1 MEEEAACKCPAGAPG
16 WLATFADL
24 MSLLMCFFVLLLSF
38 AEMDVVKFKAI
49 AGSMKESFGVQSI
62 VKAEA
67 IPKGTSV
74 IAREFSPGKPQ
85 PTLIPEVKQST
96 QDDFKQN
103 LEAQDEESQQSDS
116 DKSEQSESDIPT
128 EQMKRIQAALAQEI
142 DQGLLNVETKD
153 GKTIIRIE
161 EKGSFPSGTSDL
173 SESFEPVIQKISD
186 ILASST
192 GQVHVS
198 GHTDNIPINTR
209 RFRSNWELSSE
220 RSVTVLHS
228 LLRYNSLDESR
239 FTIEGLAD
247 SHPIESNDT
256 REGRAKNRRVE
267 ITIEE

>member
-1 MEEEAACKCPAGAPG
+1 MQEEACKCPAGAPG

-38 AEMDVVKFKAI
+38 SEMDILKFKAI
-49 AGSMKESFGVQSI
+49 ADTMKHSFGVQSL
-62 VKAEA
+62 VKADA

-74 IAREFSPGKPQ
+74 IAKEFSPGKPQ

-96 QDDFKQN
+96 QDEFKQN
-103 LEAQDEESQQSDS
+103 LEAQDEESQQSENE
-116 DKSEQSESDIPT
+116 EQSESEQPT
-128 EQMKRIQAALAQEI
+128 EQMMRIQAALADAI
-142 DQGLLNVETKD
+142 DQGLLNVESKD

-186 ILASST
+186 ILATSS

-209 RFRSNWELSSE
+209 RFRSNWELASE

-228 LLRYNSLDESR
+228 LLRYNSLDETR

-247 SHPIESNDT
+247 SRPIESNDT
-256 REGRAKNRRVE
+256 REGRTKNRRVE